1 MSAVLPEIR
10 PRSPSRNSLASA
22 PYSGGGDRY
31 FPTVRACPETHVGRE
46 RLEQYISGIFTAA
59 YGARILEYLPLLFQ
73 LECDGSEQAAL
84 GLRGAGVA
92 PLFCEQYL
100 DAPAQQQVETLY
112 NARVSRTRIMELG
125 NLVATEPGNSGLLYI
140 IITAAIHEA
149 GVEYLMFAA
158 NKRVRN
164 SIARCGFTPKVIQ
177 GAQRSR
183 LGPQGLDWGRY
194 YEGDPIVMLADIAL
208 TMRQISAQPALQQII
223 EAYQYFIPALADS
236 IRIHLRSS
244 VR

>member
-1 MSAVLPEIR
+1 M
-10 PRSPSRNSLASA
+10 
-22 PYSGGGDRY
+22 
-31 FPTVRACPETHVGRE
+31 PTVRACPETDVGRE
-46 RLEQYISGIFTAA
+46 RLEQYISGIFNAA

-73 LECDGSEQAAL
+73 LECNGAKQAAL
-84 GLRGAGVA
+84 GLRSAAVA

-112 NARVSRTRIMELG
+112 GRRVSRPQIMELG
-125 NLVATEPGNSGLLYI
+125 NLVATEPGYSGLLYI

-149 GVEYLMFAA
+149 GIEYLMFAA

-164 SIARCGFTPKVIQ
+164 SIARCGFTPRTIQ
-177 GAQRSR
+177 AAQRSR
-183 LGPQGLDWGRY
+183 LGTQGLDWGRY

-208 TMRQISAQPALQQII
+208 TMRQIASQPKLQGVVD
-223 EAYQYFIPALADS
+223 AYQLVIPALADS
-236 IRIHLRSS
+236 IRTHLGSG